1 VDALPETMGA
11 PGPHRSRYCMTSSDV
26 RYFRQIA
33 YSLGHVEG
41 SAPNAPPEDGRGTR
55 GDTGRLAFTAKPDVG
70 SSAPPLPESK
80 DDK

>member
-1 VDALPETMGA
+1 
-11 PGPHRSRYCMTSSDV
+11 MTSSDV